1 MRLSPLLIVGV
12 ALALGSHTSSAQRT
26 YRRAHVDSMGQLR
39 IMLSNNRVIR
49 PSKDSGQVG
58 FEQVTM
64 SADRR
69 TVGWVALYPNCCTSY
84 SIPLRLVL
92 LRADGGRTVISNE
105 LPIWQWAF
113 AADGR
118 TVAIRQAPVHGAAET
133 SYERRDIRTGRL
145 LATAQSDSATPP
157 SALPVWARQAM
168 PKRGPLPPP
177 SHER

>member
-12 ALALGSHTSSAQRT
+12 ALALGARTSSAQRT
-26 YRRAHVDSMGQLR
+26 YRQANVDSTGQLR
-39 IMLSNNRVIR
+39 IVLSTNRVIR
-49 PSKDSGQVG
+49 PPKDSGQAG

-64 SADRR
+64 SADRSI
-69 TVGWVALYPNCCTSY
+69 VGWVALYPNCCTSY
-84 SIPLRLVL
+84 AIPLRLVL
-92 LRADGGRTVISNE
+92 LRADGRRTVIDND

-118 TVAIRQAPVHGAAET
+118 SVAIRQAPVHGAAPT

-157 SALPVWARQAM
+157 AALPVWARDVM
-168 PKRGPLPPP
+168 PRQPPLPAP
-177 SHER
+177 SRER